1 MQNMPEAVAIVGAG
15 VSGLTSG
22 ILLAEAGRRATI
34 LAAEEGPGIASAAA
48 AAIWYPY
55 DAEPLARVIPWALET
70 FAVLKDLS
78 RAEPA
83 SGVSMI
89 ELRTFARDHEAV
101 IPEWALQLGA
111 RKLAS
116 DELAMGLTAKVFRD
130 GFTITVPLTDT
141 TIYLGYLRQRFT
153 AAGGSI
159 ERCRLNA
166 LEEVS
171 EEFGLV
177 VNCAGIGARELATD
191 DQMEPHRGQI
201 VLVPSLTLNF
211 AVVCD
216 DPPLMYAVPR
226 SGDCLFGGTNTVS
239 DRRAADPADTAR
251 ILREC
256 SRVLGIREPSVIGEA
271 VGLRPFRR
279 TGVRV
284 AKARLSDGRPVVH
297 NYGHGGSGFT
307 LSWGC
312 AREVLELAE
321 SA

>member
-1 MQNMPEAVAIVGAG
+1 MQNMPEAVAIIGAG

-22 ILLAEAGRRATI
+22 IMLAESGRRATI
-34 LAAEEGPGIASAAA
+34 LAAEHGTGTASTAA

-55 DAEPLARVIPWALET
+55 DAEPLPRVIPWALEA

-78 RAEPA
+78 RADPA

-101 IPEWALQLGA
+101 IPEWAVQLGA

-116 DELAMGLTAKVFRD
+116 DELAIGVAPETFRD
-130 GFTITVPLTDT
+130 GFAMIVPLTDT

-159 ERCRLNA
+159 QTCRLTA

-171 EEFGLV
+171 KEFRLV
-177 VNCAGIGARELATD
+177 INCAGIGARELVAD
-191 DQMEPHRGQI
+191 DQLEPHRGQV
-201 VLVPSLTLNF
+201 VLVPSLKLNF

-216 DPPLMYAVPR
+216 DPPLMYAMPR
-226 SGDCLFGGTNTVS
+226 SADCLFGGTNAVS
-239 DRRAADPADTAR
+239 DRREADPAETAK
-251 ILREC
+251 ILCEC
-256 SRVLGIREPSVIGEA
+256 SRVLGIREPPVIGEA
-271 VGLRPFRR
+271 VGLRPFRK

-284 AKARLSDGRPVVH
+284 EKARLSDGRPVVH

-307 LSWGC
+307 LSWGR
-312 AREVLELAE
+312 AREVLELA
-321 SA
+321 S

>member
-1 MQNMPEAVAIVGAG
+1 MQNMPEPAAIIGAG

-22 ILLAEAGRRATI
+22 ILLAESGRRTTI
-34 LAAEEGPGIASAAA
+34 LAAEQRTGIASAAA

-70 FAVLKDLS
+70 FAALKELS
-78 RAEPA
+78 SADPA

-89 ELRTFARDHEAV
+89 ELRTFAREREIV
-101 IPEWALQLGA
+101 IPDWAVRLGA
-111 RKLAS
+111 RKLGS
-116 DELAMGLTAKVFRD
+116 GELAIGVAANAFRD
-130 GFTITVPLTDT
+130 GFAMTIPLTDT
-141 TIYLGYLRQRFT
+141 TIYLDYLRQRFA

-159 ERCRLNA
+159 RICRLTA

-171 EEFGLV
+171 EEFRLV
-177 VNCAGIGARELATD
+177 INCAGIGARELAAD
-191 DQMEPHRGQI
+191 DQLEPHRGQV
-201 VLVPSLTLNF
+201 VLVPPMKLNF

-226 SGDCLFGGTNTVS
+226 SADCLFGGTNAVS
-239 DRRAADPADTAR
+239 DRRESDRAETAR
-251 ILREC
+251 ILHEC
-256 SRVLGIREPSVIGEA
+256 SRVLRIPEPPVIQER
-271 VGLRPFRR
+271 VGLRPFRK

-284 AKARLSDGRPVVH
+284 EKARLSDGRPVVH

-312 AREVLELAE
+312 AREVLELA
-321 SA
+321 S